1 MRGIRLA
8 SLLLCAIIG
17 CSSGKPFAKTLHS
30 QKAPDLEMQFEVARA
45 NEKDG
50 QLARAESGYRGL
62 CEAKPDVARNH
73 QRLGVV
79 LARMGQRDAGIAAL
93 DRARQ
98 LEPQNTSIL
107 NDLGYAYMQSGDSA
121 NAAKLFKKALEL
133 DPQSK
138 RANNNLALALGYEGD
153 LKESFR
159 MFQNTLPEADALSNL
174 GYVATQSGNK
184 ELAVKA
190 YSRALTLEPDKKTAA
205 EALTQIALLDR
216 DLEENQ
222 SIADDLNT
230 IDDERSHGRKV
241 AETASVPRDRATDRA
256 ASAKQPKVNVTN
268 NSSKASTTRT
278 ANNNKKVAVSDE
290 TPRKKS
296 ASATTDTNTSGKVLL
311 SEREE

>member
-1 MRGIRLA
+1 MRGIHFT
-8 SLLLCAIIG
+8 SLLLCAILG
-17 CSSGKPFAKTLHS
+17 CSTSKPFAKTFHS
-30 QKAPDLEMQFEVARA
+30 QKAPDLELKFDVARA
-45 NEKDG
+45 NEKEG
-50 QLARAESGYRGL
+50 QLAKAESGYREL
-62 CEAKPDVARNH
+62 CEAKPDVARHH

-79 LARMGQRDAGIAAL
+79 LTRMGQRDAGIAEL
-93 DRARQ
+93 ERARQ
-98 LEPQNTSIL
+98 LEPQNTGIL
-107 NDLGYAYMQSGDSA
+107 NDLGYAHLQTGDSA

-190 YSRALTLEPDKKTAA
+190 YSRALTLEPDKQSAA

-216 DLEENQ
+216 DIEQNQ
-222 SIADDLNT
+222 SIANDLNT
-230 IDDERSHGRKV
+230 LDDERINGPKV
-241 AETASVPRDRATDRA
+241 DETALFPRDRA
-256 ASAKQPKVNVTN
+256 ASPKQPKVNVTS
-268 NSSKASTTRT
+268 NSSNATKRS
-278 ANNNKKVAVSDE
+278 NNTVKKVAVSDE
-290 TPRKKS
+290 IPRKKS
-296 ASATTDTNTSGKVLL
+296 VTATTATNTSGKVLL